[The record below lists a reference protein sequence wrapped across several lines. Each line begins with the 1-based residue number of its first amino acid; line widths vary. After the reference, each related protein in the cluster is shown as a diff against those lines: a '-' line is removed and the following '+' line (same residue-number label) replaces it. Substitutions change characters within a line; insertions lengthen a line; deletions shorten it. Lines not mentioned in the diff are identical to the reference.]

1 MYKAAVILYIVC
13 FGSYLLLSRSPD
25 YFESDFIKG
34 TVQANSFSDV
44 NKDNSLIISYRVG
57 GQLLQYQTD
66 IWLPKLYNIGDQVT
80 IIYNPS
86 IPQMASLYS
95 ITDYWIKWPELIF
108 TAAFFILLFL
118 VAKYITGSPVSNNA
132 TYRQWA

>member
-1 MYKAAVILYIVC
+1 MYKAVVILYIVC

-118 VAKYITGSPVSNNA
+118 VAKYITGTPVSKNA